1 MIIKLAPEA
10 SCLKE
15 ASRGEMKNSGYV
27 CRSLCGILSDAGSTP
42 AASTS
47 LTFEFQHLAF
57 LGRALLRCLSIGD
70 VLD

>member
-1 MIIKLAPEA
+1 MIGKLAPEA

-47 LTFEFQHLAF
+47 YVFIFLDDLETLAIDASSSF
-57 LGRALLRCLSIGD
+57 F
-70 VLD
+70 VLV